1 MGKNGSNEQASPMGD
16 ELPVHQSL
24 GLKEGYTELVL
35 APRYEQQLADR
46 LPQVVAEAI
55 EREAAFESRQ

>member
-1 MGKNGSNEQASPMGD
+1 MEG
-16 ELPVHQSL
+16 ELPPHQSL

-35 APRYEQQLADR
+35 APRYEQQFAAQ

-55 EREAAFESRQ
+55 EREAAFESKQ

>member
-1 MGKNGSNEQASPMGD
+1 MGD

-55 EREAAFESRQ
+55 EREAAFESQQ